1 MEFAG
6 EGAEPEG
13 ANSFGGAI
21 GFHAAGGMVFG
32 EQSAGRDGVI
42 FHPTAGMDDGARW
55 VRLESF
61 EHGGGV
67 GEISFEE
74 MGRGA
79 LARVDAGGSKQEDG
93 VELLAGERGG
103 NRFGVG
109 ASAVKEVISPD
120 AGRVES
126 RRWVTVRPIWS
137 NRRVRCPPRKPLP
150 PTMSA

>member
-1 MEFAG
+1 MGRFAG
-6 EGAEPEG
+6 PVDLKEAQADEGQAELTGERAEPKG
-13 ANSFGGAI
+13 AYGFGGAI
-21 GFHAAGGMVFG
+21 GFDTARRMVFG
-32 EQSAGRDGVI
+32 EQSAGRHGVI

-79 LARVDAGGSKQEDG
+79 LARVDAGGGEQEDG

-103 NRFGVG
+103 NRFGG
-109 ASAVKEVISPD
+109 
-120 AGRVES
+120 GRFGG
-126 RRWVTVRPIWS
+126 
-137 NRRVRCPPRKPLP
+137 
-150 PTMSA
+150 